1 MNALNIPPQ
10 GLLSPANLAELNK
23 KQYIQQTL
31 KTADG
36 KSFSDILTSTLAEKN
51 LDITFSA
58 HARQRL
64 ESRQVEFDSDKLQR
78 LDKAIDLAK
87 TKGGHESLILL
98 DGDAYVVNVDKRTV
112 ITALNNIDT
121 KGGIFTQIDS
131 TVIM

>member
-1 MNALNIPPQ
+1 MNTLNIPPQ
-10 GLLSPANLAELNK
+10 GLLSPTHLAEFS
-23 KQYIQQTL
+23 QTASARQPL
-31 KTADG
+31 KTAEG
-36 KSFSDILTSTLAEKN
+36 KTFTEVLTSTLAEKN

-64 ESRQVEFDSDKLQR
+64 ESRQVDFDPSKLQR
-78 LDKAIDLAK
+78 LDKAIELAK

-98 DGDAYVVNVDKRTV
+98 DGDAYVVNIDKRTV
-112 ITALNNIDT
+112 ITALNQVDT